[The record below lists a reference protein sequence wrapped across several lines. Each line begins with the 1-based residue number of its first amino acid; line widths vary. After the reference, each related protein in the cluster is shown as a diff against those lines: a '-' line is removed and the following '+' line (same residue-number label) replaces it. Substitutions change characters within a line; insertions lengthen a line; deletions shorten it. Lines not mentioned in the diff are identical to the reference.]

1 MVHKWKHPVH
11 KEIYERIRVSR
22 YNHGENWKE
31 EYFNNFRM
39 LMPSQG
45 EFNWRFN
52 EKYLDKPH
60 FGFDWKSCN
69 EKLGYKRYSDLL
81 GNQTTREFKEMIEEV
96 IKISERTD
104 EQLTDAVWQKKGIE
118 YAFKI
123 FFPIYFGLRKK
134 GYSECELQV

>member
-1 MVHKWKHPVH
+1 MHKWKNPVH
-11 KEIYERIRVSR
+11 LEIYERIKDKRKI
-22 YNHGENWKE
+22 YGKNWRDE
-31 EYFNNFRM
+31 FFNNFRM
-39 LMPSQG
+39 LIPSQG
-45 EFNWRFN
+45 EFCWRFN

-81 GNQTTREFKEMIEEV
+81 GNQTTREFKEIIEKE
-96 IKISERTD
+96 IKISGRTK

-123 FFPIYFGLRKK
+123 FFPIYFRLRKK
-134 GYSECELQV
+134 GYSESELQG